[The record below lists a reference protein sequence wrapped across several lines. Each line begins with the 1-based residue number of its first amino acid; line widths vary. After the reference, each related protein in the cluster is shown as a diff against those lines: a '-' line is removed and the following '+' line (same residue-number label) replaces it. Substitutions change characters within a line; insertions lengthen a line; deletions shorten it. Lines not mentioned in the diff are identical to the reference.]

1 MKEENLDPRID
12 RMMAA
17 LYGELSES
25 EERAFHRLLEKDE
38 ALRTEWEELRGA
50 RRAIAGWEV
59 KERVPRFVLLEDTV
73 PRRAQARSSGG
84 VLARWLEPFRAMRMN
99 WGFALVTAAVA
110 GVAFLAAEA
119 RFERRLEARLSTAGG
134 ELAQSRPAETSG
146 LDARPEMPIEDLLGR
161 PGSDADAGLI
171 VPASGTYVTRDELE
185 ANREDLLQSLAMLLN
200 QYDQRED
207 QETLDLL
214 QAMYERLNR
223 QQLYDFR
230 QLAGRVDNLGRELIV
245 NRSVAEQR
253 IEELLGP
260 EQQPRESGAQQAPV
274 QEEE

>member
-1 MKEENLDPRID
+1 MKEESLDPRID

-17 LYGELSES
+17 LYGELSDS
-25 EERAFHRLLEKDE
+25 EARAFHRLLETDE
-38 ALRTEWEELRGA
+38 ALRAEWEELRGA

-59 KERVPRFVLLEDTV
+59 KERVPRFVLLEDAV
-73 PRRAQARSSGG
+73 PRRTRAAKPGG
-84 VLARWLEPFRAMRMN
+84 GGLARWLEPFRALRGS
-99 WGFALVTAAVA
+99 WGFALVAAAAA

-119 RFERRLEARLSTAGG
+119 RFERRLEARLGTESRD
-134 ELAQSRPAETSG
+134 LVQSAPSG
-146 LDARPEMPIEDLLGR
+146 SVLDQRQDVPIEDLLAR
-161 PGSDADAGLI
+161 PGGGTDASPVL
-171 VPASGTYVTRDELE
+171 PATGTYVTRAELE
-185 ANREDLLQSLAMLLN
+185 ASRDEMLQSLAVLLN

-214 QAMYERLNR
+214 QAMYERVNR

-245 NRSVAEQR
+245 NRSVAEQK

-260 EQQPRESGAQQAPV
+260 EQSREGGTQEAPV
-274 QEEE
+274 TEEK